1 MIFTYKMRKNIKNL
15 SKATEVISDGDLTQK
30 IEVRSKDELGQ
41 LGTAFNTMLD
51 VLARN
56 EQQKSEYSEFIT
68 LINQNATLSEISDA
82 ALRKIV
88 NVCGYIVGV
97 LYLVED
103 HGYKR
108 ISSFGLDSKYESNS
122 SPGLFRT
129 VVDKQEPLEI
139 NSEESFSTLKSG
151 LASISL
157 RYLLIIP
164 VIYNNKVIALIELGS
179 VSRPSDS
186 AREYLSR
193 IQEQLAIGITNA
205 LALQQI
211 ENVVSELK
219 KLNED
224 YHIQNLQI
232 RKQNE
237 VLLELHNEIKQKA
250 EELAVQKQKAEEST
264 KLKSQFLAS
273 MSHELRTPMNSILGL
288 SELILEESSI
298 AGKNRERLEVVLKSG
313 KRLMN
318 LINDI
323 LDLSKIEA
331 GKMEIYDEDIFL
343 EEIVSEI
350 ETSVSPLI
358 KNKNIEFKV
367 NREISTHIMITT
379 DRGKLMQIIFNLIG
393 NAVKFT
399 ENGWVELKVSSP
411 SEEILRF
418 DVIDTG
424 IGISDKDKEII
435 FEEFRQADGT
445 TTRKYDGTGLGLAI
459 SSRISSLI
467 QGTMSVESRPGQGS
481 TFSLIIPFRKSSKA
495 VPGNSH
501 TVLKL
506 W

>member
-1 MIFTYKMRKNIKNL
+1 VHQGLKNETNFKVFTGNDDIIALKYNPVPESNTIGSHQFIIFSKFSEAQDLNNALINILLLIGSTGVVLSLILTMIFTYKMRKNIKNL

-179 VSRPSDS
+179 VSSLRILQENIY
-186 AREYLSR
+186 REYR
-193 IQEQLAIGITNA
+193 
-205 LALQQI
+205 
-211 ENVVSELK
+211 
-219 KLNED
+219 
-224 YHIQNLQI
+224 
-232 RKQNE
+232 
-237 VLLELHNEIKQKA
+237 
-250 EELAVQKQKAEEST
+250 
-264 KLKSQFLAS
+264 
-273 MSHELRTPMNSILGL
+273 
-288 SELILEESSI
+288 
-298 AGKNRERLEVVLKSG
+298 
-313 KRLMN
+313 
-318 LINDI
+318 
-323 LDLSKIEA
+323 
-331 GKMEIYDEDIFL
+331 
-343 EEIVSEI
+343 
-350 ETSVSPLI
+350 
-358 KNKNIEFKV
+358 
-367 NREISTHIMITT
+367 
-379 DRGKLMQIIFNLIG
+379 
-393 NAVKFT
+393 
-399 ENGWVELKVSSP
+399 
-411 SEEILRF
+411 
-418 DVIDTG
+418 
-424 IGISDKDKEII
+424 
-435 FEEFRQADGT
+435 
-445 TTRKYDGTGLGLAI
+445 
-459 SSRISSLI
+459 SSL
-467 QGTMSVESRPGQGS
+467 Q
-481 TFSLIIPFRKSSKA
+481 
-495 VPGNSH
+495 
-501 TVLKL
+501 
-506 W
+506 